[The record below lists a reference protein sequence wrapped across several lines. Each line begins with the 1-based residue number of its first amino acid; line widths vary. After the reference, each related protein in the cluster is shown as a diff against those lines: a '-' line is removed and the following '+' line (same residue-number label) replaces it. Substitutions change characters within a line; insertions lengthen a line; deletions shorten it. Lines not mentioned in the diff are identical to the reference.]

1 MIHGNYLNTGMYR
14 VAGHAYM
21 MSCEYYSFA
30 VREDM
35 MSCCT
40 CVMYRGPQCAV
51 GKECCYIH
59 RVLRDFT
66 KNAHAASDVSNRLSM
81 LLFTLALRH
90 GVESKHLTE
99 ASLAR

>member
-1 MIHGNYLNTGMYR
+1 M
-14 VAGHAYM
+14 
-21 MSCEYYSFA
+21 
-30 VREDM
+30 
-35 MSCCT
+35 
-40 CVMYRGPQCAV
+40 
-51 GKECCYIH
+51 ECCYIH